1 MRVHAAIGD
10 LFLPLDTWA
19 DGHESAF
26 LALVAKASDRLAA
39 RQQVTAEEA
48 AAWIVF
54 GGMPVIWRGDDVL
67 LTAPVVT
74 FGRAL
79 VDMAAGTYPAAP
91 PGHEWF
97 FGWPGEVLTV
107 AVASSG

>member
-1 MRVHAAIGD
+1 MDR
-10 LFLPLDTWA
+10 
-19 DGHESAF
+19 SAF
-26 LALVAKASDRLAA
+26 LALVAKASDRLAE

-54 GGMPVIWRGDDVL
+54 DGMPVIWRGDDVL

-97 FGWPGEVLTV
+97 FIWPGVVLTV
-107 AVASSG
+107 AVAR